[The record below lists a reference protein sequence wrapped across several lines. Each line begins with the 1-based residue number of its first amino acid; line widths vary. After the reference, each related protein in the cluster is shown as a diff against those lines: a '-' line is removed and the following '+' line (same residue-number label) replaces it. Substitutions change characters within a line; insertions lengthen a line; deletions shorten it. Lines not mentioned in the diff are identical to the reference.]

1 MYNTLTSIN
10 IRMQNRKHRE
20 QEIAKI
26 RVANMLRTESP
37 FDHRLMITA
46 IDLINNNYNR
56 IQQLLDSNRI
66 TLDDLY
72 IVADYISN
80 IDPLAIDSDFESYI
94 N

>member
-1 MYNTLTSIN
+1 MYNTLTMIS
-10 IRMQNRKHRE
+10 IRMQNRQHRD

-26 RVANMLRTESP
+26 RVANMIRTESP
-37 FDHRLMITA
+37 FDRRLMITA

-56 IQQLLDSNRI
+56 LQYFLDSNKI

-80 IDPLAIDSDFESYI
+80 IDPLAIDLDFESYLH
-94 N
+94 

>member
-1 MYNTLTSIN
+1 MYNTLTAIN
-10 IRMQNRKHRE
+10 IRMQNREHRE

-26 RVANMLRTESP
+26 RVANMIRTESP

-56 IQQLLDSNRI
+56 LQYFLDSNRI

-72 IVADYISN
+72 VVADYISN
-80 IDPLAIDSDFESYI
+80 IDPLAIDNEWESML

>member
-1 MYNTLTSIN
+1 MTMIN
-10 IRMQNRKHRE
+10 IRMQHRQHKD

-26 RVANMLRTESP
+26 RVANMIRTESP

-56 IQQLLDSNRI
+56 LQYFLDSNKI
-66 TLDDLY
+66 TIDDLY
-72 IVADYISN
+72 VVADYISN
-80 IDPLAIDSDFESYI
+80 IDPLAIDNEWESML